1 MDKKSTNSVGNFGVE
16 TTKFD
21 SNDKESED
29 FRKLFSMEETKKP
42 VEVAPEQKVVEKVEK
57 VSDIPVIGI
66 LEAPIE
72 IPIESPVKSR
82 A

>member
-1 MDKKSTNSVGNFGVE
+1 M
-16 TTKFD
+16 TK
-21 SNDKESED
+21 NLKILENYLVW
-29 FRKLFSMEETKKP
+29 RRQKKP

>member
-1 MDKKSTNSVGNFGVE
+1 LEKKSTNSVGDFGVE